1 MNIYILDVVIYL
13 VSSALIMHQNIPD
26 VLSFLVV
33 GGRNILDEQEL
44 EDLAERDFFG
54 FTSIRSC
61 EKLILD

>member
-1 MNIYILDVVIYL
+1 
-13 VSSALIMHQNIPD
+13 MHQNIPD